1 MSSPATR
8 TASEIARETIK
19 QLASRRITPTPDNYA
34 EIYLEI
40 AGGGDGAAGH
50 AALRLLEQTAATLAR
65 VRADDRN
72 ALAFERN
79 VRTRSLDQAGT
90 VLGAL
95 LNTAPAPADQTDWA
109 DLIRELLRQWEAR
122 HPGVT
127 PARKRET
134 IEHVL
139 TGFGAD
145 PVKLATRLRAT
156 MRAWGEGGAGAT
168 ETVPPGAVP
177 ALPAN
182 VVPLSPLD
190 HAADGADPA
199 AALRQLLAQTLR
211 HTVAERLG
219 FNPKLSAEAA
229 ALAER
234 AAAAGSV
241 REIGALEKALR
252 AFWLRLEFS
261 GESQAELIRGLQRL
275 LELMINNVGE
285 LVDDDAWVQG
295 QVAELRNL
303 VAAPLTARGLRDAE
317 RSLRGVIY
325 KQALIKHSLDQTK
338 SALKSMLTTFVER
351 LAAIAAATGGYN
363 ERLGRYTRELESVRD
378 VTALE
383 GIVTAVV
390 ADARALQANIVRTRD
405 ELEEARIRVAEYESR
420 IAGMRAELVA
430 LSAAVKEDVLTRALN
445 RRGLEEA
452 FAVEAA
458 RCDRSGAPLA
468 LALLDIDNFKALND
482 RLGHAVGD
490 TALQHLADA
499 VREALRPTDILA
511 RYGGEEFVV
520 LLPGASLNEGREVMI
535 RVQRALTR
543 RYFMANNERVLV
555 TFSAGVAV
563 RRANESESVS
573 IERADRAL
581 LRAKAEGKN
590 RVATDADDG
599 T

>member
-1 MSSPATR
+1 
-8 TASEIARETIK
+8 
-19 QLASRRITPTPDNYA
+19 
-34 EIYLEI
+34 
-40 AGGGDGAAGH
+40 
-50 AALRLLEQTAATLAR
+50 
-65 VRADDRN
+65 
-72 ALAFERN
+72 
-79 VRTRSLDQAGT
+79 
-90 VLGAL
+90 
-95 LNTAPAPADQTDWA
+95 
-109 DLIRELLRQWEAR
+109 
-122 HPGVT
+122 
-127 PARKRET
+127 
-134 IEHVL
+134 
-139 TGFGAD
+139 
-145 PVKLATRLRAT
+145 
-156 MRAWGEGGAGAT
+156 
-168 ETVPPGAVP
+168 
-177 ALPAN
+177 
-182 VVPLSPLD
+182 
-190 HAADGADPA
+190 
-199 AALRQLLAQTLR
+199 
-211 HTVAERLG
+211 
-219 FNPKLSAEAA
+219 
-229 ALAER
+229 
-234 AAAAGSV
+234 V